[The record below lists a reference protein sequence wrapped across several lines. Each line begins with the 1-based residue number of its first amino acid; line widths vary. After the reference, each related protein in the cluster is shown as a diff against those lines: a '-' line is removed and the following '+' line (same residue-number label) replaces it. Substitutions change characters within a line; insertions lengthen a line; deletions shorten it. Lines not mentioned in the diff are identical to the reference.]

1 MRALPL
7 LLAAVVLGACA
18 RADTGTQAD
27 RLFADPARHRMDTG
41 VRDDARRE
49 ATLGIITAARLSE
62 SGRYVVV
69 LDFVDPYVKVFDGR
83 GRFVRAFLRP
93 GRGPGEARLPTALA
107 VSGDTAILVSD
118 ATGRLMVFGF
128 DGVLRHEAMSTTSVL
143 AATAGCGDDWL
154 VYGPRFGGTTTPTW
168 LHRVR
173 LGENG
178 TPRSDDAFP
187 DRQAG
192 DRLPHGV
199 AYGLVAD
206 GQRRLVWHTL
216 GAETR
221 LVSWGCSEAAPRL
234 GEGVASGS
242 EKGVRTKPIPGG
254 IQVAVGPGSR
264 ARGGIAAVR
273 GGVVVAE
280 QVTGKEPGSV
290 TTHLVLRRDDGTQRT
305 VAVQGAYA
313 FADSRPGVG
322 ILVRSSEPVP
332 HVFLISE
339 ADLLASF
346 GP

>member
-1 MRALPL
+1 MRVLPL
-7 LLAAVVLGACA
+7 LAAALLAACGGAN
-18 RADTGTQAD
+18 TGTQAD

-41 VRDDARRE
+41 ARDDARRE
-49 ATLGIITAARLSE
+49 ATLGIVTAARLSE

-83 GRFVRAFLRP
+83 GRFVRSFLRP

-128 DGVLRHEAMSTTSVL
+128 DGVLRHEGTGTMSVL

-154 VYGPRFGGTTTPTW
+154 VYGPRFGGGTTTPTW

-173 LGENG
+173 LGDNG
-178 TPRSDDAFP
+178 TLRSEDGFP
-187 DRQAG
+187 DRQTA

-199 AYGLVAD
+199 AYGLVSD
-206 GQRRLVWHTL
+206 GQRRLLWHTL

-221 LVSWGCSEAAPRL
+221 LAAWSCGEAMPRL
-234 GEGVASGS
+234 GAGVASTAETGI
-242 EKGVRTKPIPGG
+242 RTEPTPGG
-254 IQVAVGPGSR
+254 IQVAIGPGAR
-264 ARGGIAAVR
+264 ARGGMAAVR

-280 QVTGKEPGSV
+280 LVTGKEPGSV
-290 TTHLVLRRDDGTQRT
+290 TTHLVLRRDDGTRRS
-305 VAVQGAYA
+305 AVIPGSYIL
-313 FADSRPGVG
+313 ADSRPGVG
-322 ILVRSSEPVP
+322 ILVSTSEPVP